1 MLLLVGDQ
9 VIRIF
14 FLKVKM
20 GKMKRGHMNRSESKF
35 PLTLYSSYNLDVF
48 KKSMALNSQFGE
60 YRYSSVV

>member
-1 MLLLVGDQ
+1 MPLLLGDQ

-35 PLTLYSSYNLDVF
+35 PLTLYSNYNLDVF
-48 KKSMALNSQFGE
+48 RKSVALNSQFGE
-60 YRYSSVV
+60 YRHSPVV